1 MIFSLLSYVGVKSL
15 EIDHAASH
23 LGKAIGLSNFIRS
36 LPYNAQRRRVLI
48 PQDLMIK
55 YKVSQEN
62 FIRNS
67 EPEKIQELI
76 FEIASQAHIHYQKV

>member
-1 MIFSLLSYVGVKSL
+1 MSYVGVKSL